1 MQAVL
6 DTNFWLATH
15 VTCVTSATRP
25 PSWPGFLGIVYIVRG
40 VFTHALDQHR
50 HRSHWAR

>member
-15 VTCVTSATRP
+15 VTCVTIGYSATFVA
-25 PSWPGFLGIVYIVRG
+25 GLLGHHVHHVAG
-40 VFTHALDQHR
+40 VL
-50 HRSHWAR
+50 